1 MALISIIKDFHPHNY
16 AKLLDKAAELAP
28 SLRHTIVEPVGGFV
42 LKERYS
48 PEREEIVLHK
58 AHHLAMGKGQNLCL
72 DFGTHV
78 VGYPT
83 LHLTYTGSH
92 PDAPAFLKLKFA
104 ETIGELSEN
113 SGDYDGWVSSSWIQE
128 EYVHVDVLPAEIALP
143 RRYAFRYL
151 KITMM
156 DTSPKY
162 KLIVKRAECRTESS
176 ADWSKVPQR
185 TSGDAQL
192 DRIRAVSLRTLANC
206 MQDVF
211 EDGPKR
217 DRRLWMGD
225 LRLQALTNYV
235 SFKNYDLVKRCL
247 YLFAGSRFP
256 DGRVSACI
264 FTKPSVEADD
274 TWLFDYSLL
283 FTIAL
288 DDYLRETND
297 EEALHDLYDVAMQ
310 QIELA
315 LSYCGPDHL
324 LNEEACDAAF
334 IDWTEGLDKHAAA
347 QAVLIC
353 AIRSAR
359 RLARRKNDWSQGG
372 WLMEQEDTLKKAALA
387 AFWDAERGCF
397 LSCRAER
404 AGDGSLRGEVS
415 ERAGDGSPRDK
426 VSERAGDG
434 SPRDK
439 VSERA
444 GDGSPRGE
452 VSERAGDGSPRGEVS
467 KRAGD
472 GSPRGQISV
481 ASQVWMTLADVLPPE
496 EARTLMEHALEIGS
510 DFPMMTPYMHHYYVM
525 ALLRTGLR
533 EQALQH
539 IRDYW
544 GSMIEAG
551 ADTFWEAW
559 NPSDPGA
566 SPYGGRVI
574 NSYCHAWSCTP
585 AYIMEEME
593 LLG

>member
-404 AGDGSLRGEVS
+404 AGDGS
-415 ERAGDGSPRDK
+415 
-426 VSERAGDG
+426 
-434 SPRDK
+434 
-439 VSERA
+439 
-444 GDGSPRGE
+444 PRGE

-467 KRAGD
+467 ERAGD

-496 EARTLMEHALEIGS
+496 EARALMERALEIGS

>member
-176 ADWSKVPQR
+176 ADWGKVPQR

-264 FTKPSVEADD
+264 FTRPSVEADD

-297 EEALHDLYDVAMQ
+297 EEALLDLYDVAMQ

-372 WLMEQEDTLKKAALA
+372 WLMEQEDTLKKAVLA

-397 LSCRAER
+397 LSCRA
-404 AGDGSLRGEVS
+404 
-415 ERAGDGSPRDK
+415 
-426 VSERAGDG
+426 ERAGDG

-452 VSERAGDGSPRGEVS
+452 VSKRAGDGSPRGEVS
-467 KRAGD
+467 ERAGD

-496 EARTLMEHALEIGS
+496 EARALMERALEIGS